1 MAKKRPS
8 KAKLRRQREH
18 KKTTRIVRGILDEMI
33 DTVEELVNPEEFFN
47 IYKISNSEIDFLI
60 ELDGKN
66 VDLLNGL
73 HSEKACREGDY
84 TVVYTRNYK
93 VPELDPWFVYNDGT
107 DKYLISNIMLT
118 DIRNNLPPGY
128 TDAQIAKFYIK
139 NDTNPINT
147 ILYITD
153 PSLLVEPEYTE
164 EQRRHIEIREI
175 LDAKNEAFNNRMKVK
190 PSVKKLQ
197 ELKKLKNTRNT
208 EKL

>member
-60 ELDGKN
+60 DLDGNN

-73 HSEKACREGDY
+73 HSEKACRDGDF

-107 DKYLISNIMLT
+107 DKYLISNIMLS

-197 ELKKLKNTRNT
+197 ELKKLENTRIT
-208 EKL
+208 EI

>member
-18 KKTTRIVRGILDEMI
+18 KKTTRIVRGILDDMI
-33 DTVEELVNPEEFFN
+33 DTVEELVNPEDFFN

-66 VDLLNGL
+66 VEMLNGL
-73 HSEKACREGDY
+73 HSEKVCQDGDF
-84 TVVYTRNYK
+84 TVVYIRNYK

-128 TDAQIAKFYIK
+128 TDTQITKFYIK

-164 EQRRHIEIREI
+164 EQRKHIEIREI
-175 LDAKNEAFNNRMKVK
+175 LDAKNEAFNNRMKFK

-197 ELKKLKNTRNT
+197 ELKKLENTRIA
-208 EKL
+208 EI

>member
-8 KAKLRRQREH
+8 KAKLRRQRER
-18 KKTTRIVRGILDEMI
+18 KKTTRIVSGILDEMI
-33 DTVEELVNPEEFFN
+33 DTVEELVNPDKFFN

-73 HSEKACREGDY
+73 HSEKACRDGDF

-107 DKYLISNIMLT
+107 DKYLISNIMLS

-164 EQRRHIEIREI
+164 EQRRHIEIREL
-175 LDAKNEAFNNRMKVK
+175 LDAKNEAFNNRMKIK

-197 ELKKLKNTRNT
+197 ELKKTRNT
-208 EKL
+208 EITEI

>member
-8 KAKLRRQREH
+8 KAKLRRQRER
-18 KKTTRIVRGILDEMI
+18 KKTTRIVSGILDEMI
-33 DTVEELVNPEEFFN
+33 DTVEELVNPDKFFN

-73 HSEKACREGDY
+73 HSEKACRDGDF

-107 DKYLISNIMLT
+107 DKYLISNIMLS

-164 EQRRHIEIREI
+164 EQRRHIEIREL

-197 ELKKLKNTRNT
+197 ELKKTRNT
-208 EKL
+208 EITEI